1 MGFWRIVHG
10 DAGKH
15 AFCQRVLMLTMAPM
29 SRGTNRSVSIVLEMS
44 FHSFLSIGLCV
55 VVFRQRQIRRGQGER
70 HCGRIRECRRKG
82 SHVNYV
88 RCVEYVVLDVHI

>member
-1 MGFWRIVHG
+1 
-10 DAGKH
+10 
-15 AFCQRVLMLTMAPM
+15 MLTMAPM

-70 HCGRIRECRRKG
+70 QCDRIRECRRKG